1 MLRLE
6 VAVGSQGFDDMVN
19 KIGHDNIEKIYIL
32 NYWIRSLEERAF
44 LFICREHDQLPSGQ
58 EPEHGTSGK

>member
-6 VAVGSQGFDDMVN
+6 VAVGSQGFDDMVA

-32 NYWIRSLEERAF
+32 NYWIRNLDDEAY
-44 LFICREHDQLPSGQ
+44 LFVCREHDQLPSGQ